1 MNIET
6 VEDLA
11 NEVANW
17 IGCYG
22 ACKANER
29 GQEDCHDENPF
40 CCRVGFMMEFPD
52 RIRAA
57 VENDKKLEQVF
68 LTPPPIRG

>member
-11 NEVANW
+11 NQVADW

-22 ACKANER
+22 CCKNAEL
-29 GQEDCHDENPF
+29 GIDCEEKSDT
-40 CCRVGFMMEFPD
+40 CCRMGFMMVFPD
-52 RIRAA
+52 RIRLA
-57 VENDKKLEQVF
+57 VENDKKLEEA
-68 LTPPPIRG
+68 LLK